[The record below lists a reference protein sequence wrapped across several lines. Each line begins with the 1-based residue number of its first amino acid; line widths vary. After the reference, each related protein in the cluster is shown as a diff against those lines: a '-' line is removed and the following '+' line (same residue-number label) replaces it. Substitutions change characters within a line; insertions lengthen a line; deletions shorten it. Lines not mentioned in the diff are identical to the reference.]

1 MNLCYIVQKK
11 SPSVISIKSIFSE
24 IYKHKKVLLLANFV
38 AILATLISL
47 PVPLL
52 IPLLIDEIIL
62 GRGGAITQTIDQYVS
77 IGSPEYYILM
87 VLLITLFLK
96 AISLLFNLLHIR
108 LFTKISKQVTY
119 VIRKRV
125 LNHLQTV
132 SMSEY
137 DMLGSGAVSAKVIT
151 DVDTIDKFVASS
163 VGEIVVEFLTLL
175 SISAVILYLNWQLA
189 LVILILNPL
198 ALSFYLRIFRSV
210 AKIKKKEN
218 KAIEVFQ
225 NSLTE
230 SLALY
235 NQIRVQNRE
244 GYFLNDIDNKA
255 KEIRDKGYNFG
266 LKSEMALE
274 FSRLLIMYSHDI
286 FRAMGIFM
294 VLIGALTIG
303 KMLAI
308 FAYAWIIMRPV
319 DKLMNYTH
327 LYFNAKT
334 SLERLNEILELHS
347 EPKYEAKT
355 DPFKDE
361 KTASIRLENLSFSY
375 DGNAIVLDNINL
387 NIEQGEKVA
396 IIGETG
402 SGKSTLAQILI
413 GLYPISDGKIFYNEH
428 EIREIGYEKI
438 RENVGFVLQSPLMF
452 NNTLRFNLTL
462 GKDYADETIYEAL
475 KISQLY
481 NFVDALPNRLD
492 TIVGKNGTKLSGG
505 QKQRLSIARVLLDDP
520 KVIIF
525 DESTSSLDNETED
538 KLLEALSMY
547 VKDKTVITIAHRR
560 NSIEKADRVINL
572 SEL

>member
-1 MNLCYIVQKK
+1 M
-11 SPSVISIKSIFSE
+11 ISIKSILEE
-24 IYKHKKVLLLANFV
+24 ISKHKKVLIGANLV
-38 AILATLISL
+38 AILSTMLII

-62 GRGGAITQTIDQYVS
+62 GKGGVITQNIDKYLM
-77 IGSPEYYILM
+77 IGSPEYYILT
-87 VLLITLFLK
+87 VLLVTLFLK
-96 AISLLFNLLHIR
+96 AISLLLNLLHIR
-108 LFTKISKQVTY
+108 LFTKISKEVTY
-119 VIRKRV
+119 VIRKKL

-151 DVDTIDKFVASS
+151 DVDTVDKFVASS
-163 VGEIVVEFLTLL
+163 VGEIVVELLTLI
-175 SISAVILYLNWQLA
+175 SISLVVLYLNWQLA
-189 LVILILNPL
+189 LVILLLNPL
-198 ALSFYLRIFRSV
+198 VMSFYLHVFRKV

-230 SLALY
+230 SLELY

-244 GYFLNDIDNKA
+244 AYFLNDIDDKA
-255 KEIRDKGYNFG
+255 KEIRDRGYQFG

-274 FSRLLIMYSHDI
+274 FSRMLIMYSHDI

-294 VLIGALTIG
+294 VLLGLLTIG

-319 DKLMNYTH
+319 DKLMNFMH

-334 SLERLNEILELHS
+334 SIERLNEILELHA
-347 EPKYEAKT
+347 EPKYKAQV
-355 DPFKDE
+355 DPFKDK

-375 DGNAIVLDNINL
+375 DGKIDVLKNINL
-387 NIEQGEKVA
+387 EINAGEKVA
-396 IIGETG
+396 IIGKTG

-413 GLYPISDGKIFYNEH
+413 GLYPISLGDIYYNNY
-428 EIREIGYEKI
+428 EIREIGYDKI

-462 GKDYADETIYEAL
+462 GKVYEDEQIYQVL
-475 KISQLY
+475 KVAQLY
-481 NFVDALPNRLD
+481 DFVNGLESKLN
-492 TIVGKNGTKLSGG
+492 TVIGKNGTKLSGG
-505 QKQRLSIARVLLDDP
+505 QKQRLSIARVLLDNP
-520 KVIIF
+520 KIIIF

-538 KLLEALSMY
+538 KLLKALESY
-547 VKDKTVITIAHRR
+547 IKDKTIITIAHRR
-560 NSIEKADRVINL
+560 TSIEKADRVIDL
-572 SEL
+572 SLLNKRL